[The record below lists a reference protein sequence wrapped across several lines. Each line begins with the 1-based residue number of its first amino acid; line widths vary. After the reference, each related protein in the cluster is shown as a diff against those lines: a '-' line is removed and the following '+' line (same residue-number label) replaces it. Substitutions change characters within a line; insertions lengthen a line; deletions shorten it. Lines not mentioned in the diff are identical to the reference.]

1 MVAEKEFFSVRE
13 LAEKL
18 GVVKETIYRLIKRG
32 ELHCNQ
38 VGRAKRIR
46 WADVEEYLKR
56 TRK

>member
-1 MVAEKEFFSVRE
+1 MVAEKEFYSVRE

-18 GVVKETIYRLIKRG
+18 GVVKETIYRLMKKG
-32 ELHCNQ
+32 ELPSHQ
-38 VGRAKRIR
+38 VGRAVRIR

>member
-1 MVAEKEFFSVRE
+1 MAAEKEFYSVRE

-18 GVVKETIYRLIKRG
+18 GVVKETIYRLIKKG
-32 ELHCNQ
+32 ELPCQQ
-38 VGRAKRIR
+38 VGRAMRIR